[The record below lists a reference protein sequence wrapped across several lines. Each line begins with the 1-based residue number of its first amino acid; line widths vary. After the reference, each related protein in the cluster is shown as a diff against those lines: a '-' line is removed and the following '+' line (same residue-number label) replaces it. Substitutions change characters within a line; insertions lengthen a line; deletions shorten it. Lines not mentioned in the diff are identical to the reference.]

1 MKTSISLMIV
11 GFAIAFVSLSTHG
24 FSILRVVG
32 GLVFSVGAA
41 MFCVKIQT
49 NHARGQKAV
58 HTKKES
64 SERDRGHP
72 SV

>member
-1 MKTSISLMIV
+1 MKTSISFMIV
-11 GFAIAFVSLSTHG
+11 GLALGIASLSTHG

-49 NHARGQKAV
+49 NHARGQKTV

-64 SERDRGHP
+64 SDRDREHR